1 LTKCIIKAIRVK
13 DGGYEL
19 VIRLSK
25 FLLPFDD
32 YLIQNYFAE
41 LFEHL
46 YEVVFLPIFSV
57 TLPQMLVDS
66 EFAEFVVL
74 LDGALSSNFLFHF
87 VEEGF

>member
-1 LTKCIIKAIRVK
+1 MPKCIIKAIRIK
-13 DGGYEL
+13 DSGYEL
-19 VIRLSK
+19 VIRLSL

-46 YEVVFLPIFSV
+46 YKVVFLPIFPV

-74 LDGALSSNFLFHF
+74 LDGTLSSNFLFHF
-87 VEEGF
+87 VEE